1 MLTNPLFLS
10 YNIRLFSDLITK
22 LVFKYEYSFWLVGSF
37 DRVFE
42 FSSLAI
48 VLSSTVS
55 IVVMYRVRQNKVAH
69 NIFGAP

>member
-1 MLTNPLFLS
+1 M
-10 YNIRLFSDLITK
+10 NI
-22 LVFKYEYSFWLVGSF
+22 VFGSLG
-37 DRVFE
+37 RSIE

-69 NIFGAP
+69 NIFAVFSATA